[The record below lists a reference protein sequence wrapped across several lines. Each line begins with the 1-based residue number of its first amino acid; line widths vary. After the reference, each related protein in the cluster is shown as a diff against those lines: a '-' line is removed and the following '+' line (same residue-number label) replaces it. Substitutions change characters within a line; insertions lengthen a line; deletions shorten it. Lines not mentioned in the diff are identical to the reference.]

1 MEKSGFFNSSGGD
14 RLYDAADFAAYFGS
28 LVSNGIFYTN
38 TTNLQV
44 TPGTGMTV
52 SIAVGSAWLNGYRYE
67 NTEALSKTLTTA
79 NGSFPRIDRI
89 VIRWSLLNRNIV
101 TAVLTGTAAAT
112 PSAPVL
118 TRNSDV
124 YELCLAEVLVP
135 QAATT
140 ITTGNIT
147 DTRLISS
154 LCGTVN
160 SLVTAVY
167 E

>member
-14 RLYDAADFAAYFGS
+14 RIYDAADFAAYFGS
-28 LVSNGIFYTN
+28 LVSNGIFYAN

-44 TPGTGMTV
+44 TPGSGMAV
-52 SIAVGSAWLNGYRYE
+52 SIAIGSAWINGYRYE
-67 NTEALSKTLTTA
+67 NTEALSKTLPTA

-89 VIRWSLLNRNIV
+89 VIRWSLLNRNILS
-101 TAVLTGTAAAT
+101 AVLTGTAAAT
-112 PSAPVL
+112 PSAPAL
-118 TRNSDV
+118 TRNSNV

-135 QAATT
+135 QAAAS
-140 ITTGNIT
+140 ITAGNIT
-147 DTRLISS
+147 DTRLNSS

>member
-28 LVSNGIFYTN
+28 LVSNGIFYVS

-44 TPGTGMTV
+44 TPGSGMAV
-52 SIAVGSAWLNGYRYE
+52 GIAAGSAWINGYRYE
-67 NTEALSKTLTTA
+67 NTESLSKTLTTA

-89 VIRWSLLNRNIV
+89 VIRWSLLNRNMV
-101 TAVLTGTAAAT
+101 AAVLTGTATAT
-112 PSAPVL
+112 PSAPAL
-118 TRNSDV
+118 TRNSNV
-124 YELCLAEVLVP
+124 YELCLADILVP
-135 QAATT
+135 QAATS
-140 ITTGNIT
+140 ITVGNIT
-147 DTRLISS
+147 DTRLNST
-154 LCGTVN
+154 LCGIVN